1 MYSLVFLC
9 SRTFFDFAFI
19 FNLPPPFLVNT
30 PQLPSPS
37 PTNSHPKAPPFPMSF
52 SRLQCA
58 LSDRDHS
65 CCCCL
70 LIRSSYLITGALK
83 EQRRPPIFDAFFPLF
98 YQWESYKTT
107 SCWNLLQLKLRR
119 TEQSNPL
126 SQCYQCLNMP
136 PSYRP
141 DPIIIFQL
149 LGIGIV

>member
-107 SCWNLLQLKLRR
+107 SCWNLLQLKIRR
-119 TEQSNPL
+119 TEQSSPSCHATYARTL
-126 SQCYQCLNMP
+126 DHVISQNR
-136 PSYRP
+136 SV
-141 DPIIIFQL
+141 IFQFFF
-149 LGIGIV
+149 